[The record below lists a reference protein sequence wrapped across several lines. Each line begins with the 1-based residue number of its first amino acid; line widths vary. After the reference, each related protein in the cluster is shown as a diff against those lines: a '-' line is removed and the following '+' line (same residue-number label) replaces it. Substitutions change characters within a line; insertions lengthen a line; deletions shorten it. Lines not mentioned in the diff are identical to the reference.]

1 MVWPTK
7 CKYGTVVEGNLKL
20 YVRLSPKAKR
30 EGIEGIYDDPDGK
43 QRIKIAVNAPPVDG
57 KANEAV
63 QKFLAKLLRLSKSSV
78 NLVSGQTD
86 RNKTFIVVGNVDEIY
101 SILSGEIEKCTN

>member
-1 MVWPTK
+1 MGWPTN
-7 CKYGTVVEGNLKL
+7 CKYGTIVDNALKL

-63 QKFLAKLLRLSKSSV
+63 QKLIAKTLKLSKGSV
-78 NLVSGQTD
+78 SLVSGQTD
-86 RNKTFIVVGNVDEIY
+86 RNKTFIINGNVDEIY
-101 SILSGEIEKCTN
+101 SILSGELEKCIN